1 MLMNLNSK
9 LRDGLRMTSILLA
22 GAIGFVT
29 LAGMARPTTND
40 AQAKGTEISARSDR
54 SDRGFGDS
62 RVRLEMVLRN
72 AAGKESRRQME
83 ITTLEIP
90 DESIGDKGLIVFSS
104 PRDIDG
110 TALLSHAKILDPDD
124 QWMYL
129 PALKRVK
136 RISSRN
142 KSGPFV
148 GSEFAF
154 EDITG
159 QELNKY
165 EHVWLRTETFAGLT
179 CDVIDRTPRYENS
192 GYTKQIAWID
202 QTDHQLRKIEF
213 YDRKGSLLKTLTYE
227 DYRLYDGKYWRAQIL
242 RIVNHQSGKSTD
254 LIYDEYEFGIGLGD
268 WLSWFIERKCSTG
281 ACGPHENH
289 DHNR

>member
-9 LRDGLRMTSILLA
+9 LRDGLRMTTILLA
-22 GAIGFVT
+22 GGFVFST

-62 RVRLEMVLRN
+62 RVRLEMILRN

-179 CDVIDRTPRYENS
+179 CDVIERTPRYENS

-227 DYRLYDGKYWRAQIL
+227 DYRLYDGKYWRAQIF
-242 RIVNHQSGKSTD
+242 RMVNHQNGKSTD

-268 WLSWFIERKCSTG
+268 RDFVRG
-281 ACGPHENH
+281 ALKRLG
-289 DHNR
+289 